1 MLDLN
6 EDDVP
11 SSFGVGL
18 RGMNERLRDLGG
30 MIELKRGRDR
40 KGAIVR
46 AVVPG
51 EKSEVQDRQSS
62 SEKGDNSEKRDDAA

>member
-30 MIELKRGRDR
+30 MIQLKRGRDR

-46 AVVPG
+46 AVVPRD
-51 EKSEVQDRQSS
+51 KSEGEDHQSS
-62 SEKGDNSEKRDDAA
+62 SETARVDAA